1 MKTNRS
7 GRTLEDYRELFWE
20 TEKRIK
26 ELEAAINRVGIITHQ
41 LDQDEIGLVAA
52 IKYIYEEV
60 DAALLEKQ
68 DV

>member
-1 MKTNRS
+1 MKTDRS

-52 IKYIYEEV
+52 IKSIYEEV